1 MVPPIDQVLH
11 KTNVYCRIFGANSM
25 VPVRK
30 DVLCLGFEDGGLS
43 LIFIV
48 MGGHQIEE
56 NFLQFNL
63 AKSRIGFNSSLLFH
77 KTSCTNFNFTS
88 HA

>member
-1 MVPPIDQVLH
+1 MVPPIDLVLH

-25 VPVRK
+25 APVRK

-48 MGGHQIEE
+48 IGGHQIEE

-63 AKSRIGFNSSLLFH
+63 CQIKDGVDSSLLFC
-77 KTSCTNFNFTS
+77 KTSCGTS
-88 HA
+88 T